1 MAIIA
6 ASSIFGPF
14 WLLNIRD
21 YELLPTHALTY
32 NNPWA
37 QARLF
42 E

>member
-21 YELLPTHALTY
+21 YELLAMHALIY
-32 NNPWA
+32 NNTWA
-37 QARLF
+37 QAHLF